1 MTARTVTIQQHYP
14 AEPTVVW
21 RMWTTAEGLESW
33 WGPDGFTVEVHAV
46 DLRPGGTMRYS
57 MRAVD
62 EGIAAFLRSQGM
74 ATVTTHEIRFVEV
87 VPYRLLTYRHPVD
100 FVPGVE
106 TYEVGTRLELWP
118 DAEGTRLRL
127 VLDAMHDQTWT
138 DRAVAGWHQELDHLT
153 HALEEAR

>member
-14 AEPTVVW
+14 AEPAVVW

-100 FVPGVE
+100 FVPASRPTRSAPGSSSGPTPRE
-106 TYEVGTRLELWP
+106 RGCAWSSTRCTTRPGRTARSRAGTRSS
-118 DAEGTRLRL
+118 T
-127 VLDAMHDQTWT
+127 T
-138 DRAVAGWHQELDHLT
+138 
-153 HALEEAR
+153 